1 MCILCPDTPPEKA
14 TSKQK
19 GGMQNTMIGYQ
30 NNPNKFQVDL
40 KDACCKDPLCCCVG
54 FVCAPAGCSACW
66 SRKTVLETKLN
77 GIDDFLCCQGYIGG
91 CACIKPAECCA
102 GSPVGLCLEGCCCP
116 VLSIS
121 IARIH
126 IMDLQQLQP
135 DPMDYQIIQ
144 CSNFLQ
150 LLACVCQIAA
160 LVCNELQDL
169 ANLIDCIANA
179 FTLSVSGCMIAQINK
194 EIQHINASGKGG
206 GGGTFVAT
214 AVPVVQGQP
223 MRGAPPA
230 AESMER

>member
-1 MCILCPDTPPEKA
+1 M
-14 TSKQK
+14 
-19 GGMQNTMIGYQ
+19 
-30 NNPNKFQVDL
+30 
-40 KDACCKDPLCCCVG
+40 
-54 FVCAPAGCSACW
+54 
-66 SRKTVLETKLN
+66 
-77 GIDDFLCCQGYIGG
+77 
-91 CACIKPAECCA
+91 
-102 GSPVGLCLEGCCCP
+102 
-116 VLSIS
+116 SIS

-126 IMDLQQLQP
+126 IMDLEQIRP
-135 DPMDYQIIQ
+135 DPMDYQLIQ